1 MPAQRAILHDILV
14 NKLNPNKPHADLS
27 KVGKLKSEKQPEES
41 IKEHL
46 YAAAEPVTSTPEEVK
61 SISDEPSIVSF
72 NDEKISSQ
80 EEGKDE
86 SVDVVAE
93 PLDEPVEEKPKKK
106 LFQKKK
112 SKDDVVL

>member
-14 NKLNPNKPHADLS
+14 NKLNPSKPHADLL
-27 KVGKLKSEKQPEES
+27 KTGKLKPEKQPEKS
-41 IKEHL
+41 TKEHL
-46 YAAAEPVTSTPEEVK
+46 YAAAEPVTPAPEEVK
-61 SISDEPSIVSF
+61 NISDEPSIVSF

-80 EEGKDE
+80 EDVKDE

-93 PLDEPVEEKPKKK
+93 HVDEPIEEKPKKK